1 MTDPAPVNRGTTGST
16 GSGAP
21 TITVG
26 AGYVVTGT
34 GFLPDHF
41 VTIRVTYTADNVSD
55 YLAFG
60 TNARGEL
67 HAELPIS
74 PATGT
79 LYVAATDH
87 RPDPRGACQ
96 LVWSNT
102 ETIRV
107 HNA

>member
-1 MTDPAPVNRGTTGST
+1 MTDPAPVNPTTPRST

-26 AGYVVTGT
+26 AGYIVAGA
-34 GFLPDHF
+34 GFLPDHV

-55 YLAFG
+55 YLAFS

-67 HAELPIS
+67 YAELPIS

-79 LYVAATDH
+79 LYVVATDH
-87 RPDPRGACQ
+87 RTDRHGACR

-102 ETIRV
+102 ETIRLTT
-107 HNA
+107 